1 MKEKLPR
8 SRHFNCD
15 SPRYGQSIGQL
26 SNTSAR
32 PWTWEGCM
40 HAYEAP
46 LQHLYAAARDHQTTK
61 LLNLLL
67 KYHDILEKN
76 CSILRFVTSA
86 ISHHTRRQEWK
97 AQGGVCP
104 GYLADS
110 ARDDRCLGKDPTH
123 APSHT
128 RRLTVLAFIIPA
140 ILPNVVASIATP
152 LCKKMMLGGCVVPIL
167 NVAAGSSTLHSL
179 YPLYSSTIL
188 QSQSKRSRGKPRRR

>member
-1 MKEKLPR
+1 MHDMKHPCSISMPPPVITR
-8 SRHFNCD
+8 QPGSSISRPSQISRH
-15 SPRYGQSIGQL
+15 PR
-26 SNTSAR
+26 
-32 PWTWEGCM
+32 E
-40 HAYEAP
+40 
-46 LQHLYAAARDHQTTK
+46 D
-61 LLNLLL
+61 
-67 KYHDILEKN
+67 
-76 CSILRFVTSA
+76 CSILRFVTST

-140 ILPNVVASIATP
+140 ILPNVVVSIATP

-188 QSQSKRSRGKPRRR
+188 QSQSKRSRGKPRGR